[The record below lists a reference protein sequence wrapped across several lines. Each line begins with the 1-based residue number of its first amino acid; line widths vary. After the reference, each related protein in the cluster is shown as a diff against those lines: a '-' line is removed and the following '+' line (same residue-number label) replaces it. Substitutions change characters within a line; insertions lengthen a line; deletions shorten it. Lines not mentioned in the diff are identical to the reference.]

1 MTTNDPDHPNE
12 TLQCE
17 GRILMPMQMSPNRVN
32 FGNISRSEPTKNQV
46 VTLTR
51 GDGGPISPKVSR
63 TRQRGLNA
71 QVCEIEP
78 GEHYELEISIGP
90 PWPDGLFRDAL
101 TIKTGVEVAREM
113 TLSVSGRVIP
123 RLTAIPKRITFAMKR
138 AEESEQ
144 VVNLQW
150 SDGKPASILEAT
162 TTVPEGSVRI
172 EGSKRA
178 QRLVMTMPPGSRR
191 YPGVQSVTLTT
202 DDPDL
207 PTFSIP
213 VGFQKGG
220 AARAERRG
228 RAPARVE
235 RKLLDRPKKKSE
247 PTER

>member
-17 GRILMPMQMSPNRVN
+17 GRILMPMQMTPGRVN

-63 TRQRGLNA
+63 TKQPGLHA

-78 GEHYELEISIGP
+78 GEHYELEISVGP
-90 PWPDGLFRDAL
+90 PWPDGMFRDGL
-101 TIKTGVEVAREM
+101 TLKTGVEAAPEM
-113 TLSVSGRVIP
+113 MLSVSGRVIP
-123 RLTAIPKRITFAMKR
+123 RLTAIPKRITFPEKR
-138 AEESEQ
+138 TEESEQ
-144 VVNLQW
+144 VVDFQW
-150 SDGKPASILEAT
+150 SDGKPAKILEVT

-172 EGSKRA
+172 EGSKAA
-178 QRLVMTMPPGSRR
+178 QRLVMTMPPGSKRQR
-191 YPGVQSVTLTT
+191 GAHSVTLTT

-213 VGFQKGG
+213 VGFQKEGG
-220 AARAERRG
+220 GRAARHRPQST
-228 RAPARVE
+228 RAPAKKPRAPQ
-235 RKLLDRPKKKSE
+235 KPK